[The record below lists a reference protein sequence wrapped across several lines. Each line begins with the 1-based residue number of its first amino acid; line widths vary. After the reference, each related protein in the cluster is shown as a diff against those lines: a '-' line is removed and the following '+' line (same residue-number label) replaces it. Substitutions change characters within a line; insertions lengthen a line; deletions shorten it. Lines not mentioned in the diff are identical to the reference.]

1 VKKGQTAVFI
11 IVGIIILVS
20 IGTFF
25 YINKVVREGGLESER
40 ERALLVPKQVE
51 PVKIFI
57 EACLDQ
63 VSREGIDLIGLQG
76 GYSNMPGDVFAGA
89 SQNIFSNSLQIFR
102 NLKVPYWYYEK
113 ASGIQESQKPSKD
126 NVEEELNDYINENL
140 AGCVSGI
147 GVFEPQGYEFTF
159 GEVDAESTIKTD
171 SVDLEV
177 VYPINVKFKDIDFNF
192 DKFNKYLDAPLGRL
206 YDLAE
211 RIMDSEEKTNFL
223 EEKTLDFLIIY
234 DEIPFDSVDFE
245 CVPRVWNVQNV
256 EKDLK
261 NILSLNMPN
270 IKIENSA
277 NSFEGDR
284 KYFNWDL
291 GRDYRTMSTNFM
303 FSGEWPFFMNVEPNE
318 DGVLSGT
325 SISGNIKDSFVK
337 FGTSFFC
344 MNNYHFVYDIKY
356 PLLVILRDDNAFG
369 GEGYTFQFAIQIIID
384 NNQPKKN
391 VFGKV
396 IELKDDLNLCSNKI
410 TPVTVESLQVNP
422 DETLSP
428 LEDVDIEFKC
438 LTSTCDIGKTSR
450 DEFGGSSLFSDFPS
464 CLNGFVVG
472 KKEGFKEDK
481 VQLSTN
487 QPSST
492 SLILEPIYK
501 KPYEVKVIDTDRGVR
516 DPFESEKIVISFD
529 TQDYSTTA
537 IYPSESNEI
546 QLVDGVYNVLGYIT
560 RESEQGIT
568 LKGTTLRKCFKVPQK
583 NIFGIFG
590 ATKEECTDVE
600 VGDTILN
607 NVLVGGAEFEWI
619 PSRFDLSQD
628 NKLILYVYYNGFPST
643 SEDVFD
649 IYQKISSNKDKPA
662 FSKPQF
668 RLK

>member
-1 VKKGQTAVFI
+1 MKRGQTTVFI
-11 IVGIIILVS
+11 IIGIIILVS

-25 YINKVVREGGLESER
+25 YVSKVVKEGGLESER

-51 PVKIFI
+51 PIKTFI
-57 EACLDQ
+57 EACIDQ
-63 VSREGIDLIGLQG
+63 VSRNGINLIGLQG
-76 GYSNMPGDVFAGA
+76 GYSNMPEDVFAGA

-113 ASGIQESQKPSKD
+113 ASGVQESQKPSKG
-126 NVEEELNDYINENL
+126 NMEGELNNYINRNL
-140 AGCVSGI
+140 ADCVKDTS
-147 GVFEPQGYEFTF
+147 VFEPQGYEFAF
-159 GEVDAESTIKTD
+159 GEVDAESTINTD
-171 SVDLEV
+171 SVDIKV
-177 VYPINVKFKDIDFNF
+177 TYPINVKFKDIYFNF
-192 DKFNKYLDAPLGRL
+192 DEFNKDLDVPLGRL
-206 YDLAE
+206 YELAE
-211 RIMDSEEKTNFL
+211 RIMDSEEKTDFL

-245 CVPRVWNVQNV
+245 CIPRVWSVQNV

-270 IKIENSA
+270 IKIKNSA

-291 GRDYRTMSTNFM
+291 ERGSKTISTNFM
-303 FSGEWPFFMNVEPNE
+303 FSKEWPFFMDIEPNE

-325 SISGNIKDSFVK
+325 SISGSIKDSFVR

-356 PLLVILRDDNAFG
+356 PLLVVLRDDNAFG
-369 GEGYTFQFAIQIIID
+369 GEGYIFQFAIQVIID

-391 VFGKV
+391 VFGRV
-396 IELKDDLNLCSNKI
+396 LELKDDLDLCKNKI

-428 LEDVDIEFKC
+428 LEEVDIEFKC
-438 LTSTCDIGKTSR
+438 LTSTCDIGKTSK
-450 DEFGGSSLFSDFPS
+450 DELGGYSLSSNFPS

-472 KKEGFKEDK
+472 KKEGFKEGK

-501 KPYEVKVIDTDRGVR
+501 KQYEIKVIDPSRGVR
-516 DPFESEKIVISFD
+516 DPFESEKIVISFG
-529 TQDYSTTA
+529 TQGHSTTVV
-537 IYPSESNEI
+537 YPSELNEI
-546 QLVDGVYNVLGYIT
+546 QLVDGVYDVFGYIT
-560 RESEQGIT
+560 RESEQGII
-568 LKGTTLRKCFKVPQK
+568 LKGTNLRKCFKVPQR

-590 ATKEECTDVE
+590 ATKEECVDVK
-600 VGDTILN
+600 VGDTVLN
-607 NVLVGGAEFEWI
+607 NVLVGGAEFEWM

-628 NKLILYVYYNGFPST
+628 NKLIIYVYYNGFPST
-643 SEDVFD
+643 SDDVFN
-649 IYQKISSNKDKPA
+649 IYQKISSNKDNPV